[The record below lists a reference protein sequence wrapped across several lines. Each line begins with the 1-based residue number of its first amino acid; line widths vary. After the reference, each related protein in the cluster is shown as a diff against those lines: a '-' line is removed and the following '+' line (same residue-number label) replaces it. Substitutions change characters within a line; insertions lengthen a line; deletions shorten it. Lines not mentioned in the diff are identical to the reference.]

1 MIKAVLFD
9 VDGTLLD
16 SFEANLKFYHDLAI
30 KTGYTPPSREHHA
43 ETFHL
48 TMREKVIDMTGLR
61 DEGGVQRIVDIGKSR
76 AMPYD
81 HSLLKLLDDVPE
93 TILALKEQ
101 YLLGIVTGRIKTNI
115 FEFPDFEKLSQHFS
129 AVVGYEDTELHKP
142 HPDPLLFA
150 AEQLAVAPDACVYIG
165 DVENDMIAA
174 HAAGMKGIH
183 FTKSEEYHG
192 DARLASFNELLTL
205 LSRLS

>member
-30 KTGYTPPSREHHA
+30 KTGYTPPPRERHA
-43 ETFHL
+43 QTFHL
-48 TMREKVIDMTGLR
+48 TMREKVLDMTGLE
-61 DEGGVQRIVDIGKSR
+61 DEQEIQRIVDIGKSD

-81 HSLLKLLDDVPE
+81 HSLLRLADGAQE
-93 TILALKEQ
+93 IISALKKQ
-101 YLLGIVTGRIKTNI
+101 YFLGIVTGRIKANI
-115 FEFPDFEKLSQHFS
+115 FEFPDFEKLSHHFS
-129 AVVGYEDTELHKP
+129 TVVGYEDTELHKP

-183 FTKSEEYHG
+183 FTSSSIFHG
-192 DARLASFNELLTL
+192 DAQVKALRDICDVIT
-205 LSRLS
+205 RW

>member
-16 SFEANLKFYHDLAI
+16 SFEANIKFYHDLAI
-30 KTGYTPPSREHHA
+30 KTGYSPPSRERHA
-43 ETFHL
+43 QTFHL
-48 TMREKVIDMTGLR
+48 TMREKIIDMTGLR
-61 DEGGVQRIVDIGKSR
+61 DEQEIQRIVDIGKSN

-81 HSLLKLLDDVPE
+81 HSLLKLANGAQE
-93 TILALKEQ
+93 TISALKRQ
-101 YLLGIVTGRIKTNI
+101 YFLGIVTGRIKTNI
-115 FEFPDFEKLSQHFS
+115 FEFPDFEKLAHHFS
-129 AVVGYEDTELHKP
+129 TIVGYEDTERHKP

-150 AEQLAVAPDACVYIG
+150 AEQLAVAPNACVYIG

-183 FTKSEEYHG
+183 FTDAPPLHG
-192 DARLASFNELLTL
+192 DANTPSFRDILDIVT
-205 LSRLS
+205 RW

>member
-48 TMREKVIDMTGLR
+48 TMREKIVDMTGLR
-61 DEGGVQRIVDIGKSR
+61 DEQQIQRLVNVGKSR

-81 HSLLKLLDDVPE
+81 HSLLKLLDGVPE
-93 TILALKEQ
+93 AVSALKKQ
-101 YLLGIVTGRIKTNI
+101 YLLGIVTGRIKANI
-115 FEFPDFEKLSQHFS
+115 FEFPDFEKLSHHFS
-129 AVVGYEDTELHKP
+129 SVVGYEDTKLHKP

-174 HAAGMKGIH
+174 RAAGMKGIH
-183 FTKSEEYHG
+183 FTKNEEHHG
-192 DARLASFNELLTL
+192 DARLTSFNELLAL

>member
-16 SFEANLKFYHDLAI
+16 SFEANLKFYHDLAV
-30 KTGYTPPSREHHA
+30 KTGYTPPSRKHHA

-76 AMPYD
+76 AMSYD
-81 HSLLKLLDDVPE
+81 HSLLRLTEGASE
-93 TILALKEQ
+93 TISALKEQ
-101 YLLGIVTGRIKTNI
+101 YLLGIVTGRIKANI
-115 FEFPDFEKLSQHFS
+115 FEFPDFEKLSHHFS
-129 AVVGYEDTELHKP
+129 TVVGYEDTELHKP
-142 HPDPLLFA
+142 YPDPLLFA
-150 AEQLAVAPDACVYIG
+150 AEQLAVVPDACVYIG

-174 HAAGMKGIH
+174 RAARMKGVH
-183 FTKSEEYHG
+183 FTKSEEHHG
-192 DARLASFNELLTL
+192 DARLSSFNDLLTL